1 MPKKRASTRKRKL
14 AIDQIVTRKLCVVD
28 DTGAE
33 RITLSCHQSDDGQ
46 SSAEVMIYN
55 ADNRPVAV
63 LQVDPKGNSHFSLFD
78 RQNFQGVSVGVD
90 SETGNGITITDE
102 HGKPVLLIGSGVTQI
117 NGKTIRLPQIT
128 AIDDASGRTWSPFSG
143 IRETLVTD
151 DVSK

>member
-14 AIDQIVTRKLCVVD
+14 TIDQIVTRTLCVVD
-28 DTGAE
+28 DAGAE

-46 SSAEVMIYN
+46 SSAEIMIYSS
-55 ADNRPVAV
+55 DNRPAAV
-63 LQVDPKGNSHFSLFD
+63 LQVDSKGNSHFALFD

-102 HGKPVLLIGSGVTQI
+102 HGKPVLLIGTGIIQI

-128 AIDDASGRTWSPFSG
+128 AIDDTSGKTWSPFSG
-143 IRETLVTD
+143 IQETLVMD
-151 DVSK
+151 DSSK